1 MRKVITVATL
11 VLALSCPA
19 SAGHMATPVTGTT
32 STTQGVMDNGVYGN
46 MQNPVAGDIPNNAP
60 GIIPNDGAGTSP
72 QTSTADTL
80 GGAEVAFGVLRTLM
94 GLF

>member
-19 SAGHMATPVTGTT
+19 SAGHIATPVMGTT
-32 STTQGVMDNGVYGN
+32 STTQGGMDNGVYGN

-60 GIIPNDGAGTSP
+60 GNMPNGETGTPS

-80 GGAEVAFGVLRTLM
+80 GGAEVAFGLM
-94 GLF
+94 RSLLGLF